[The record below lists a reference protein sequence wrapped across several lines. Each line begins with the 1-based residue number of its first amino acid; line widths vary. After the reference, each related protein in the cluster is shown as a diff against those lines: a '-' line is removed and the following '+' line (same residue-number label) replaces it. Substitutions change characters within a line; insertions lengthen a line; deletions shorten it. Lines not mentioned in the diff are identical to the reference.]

1 MRELGTPAKETKTM
15 RPHTKGLLITA
26 TGSLVF
32 TPDGLL
38 IRLADVEP
46 FTYAAIRGLMI
57 AGGLSVILLALRG
70 GAFWPSLRRI
80 GRWGLLAALFNGLGG
95 ISFIFAFAHTSVANV
110 LLYIAAEPFLVAI
123 IARWLIGER
132 ISRALFLAM
141 LGGFVGIGIVVW
153 GGIDQPTI
161 IGDGAALLTA
171 LLFAVYFAILRKRRD
186 IDMVPGVVIAGLI
199 NCAFAIPFMFLLGQG
214 LQPLQ
219 QMDSGTWGWTLL
231 NGLLLPVGTA
241 LTAIG
246 PRYLPAAEVSLL
258 ILLEVV
264 LGPLAVWAGV
274 GEVPPDTTLLG
285 GALVLGSLLAHTLW
299 TLRRPRKLSPASV
312 EPAVP

>member
-1 MRELGTPAKETKTM
+1 M

-26 TGSLVF
+26 AGSLVF

-57 AGGLSVILLALRG
+57 AGGLALILILLQ
-70 GAFWPSLRRI
+70 GAATFWAGLRRI
-80 GRWGLLAALFNGLGG
+80 GRWGVVAATFNGLGG

-123 IARWLIGER
+123 AARILVGEG
-132 ISRALFLAM
+132 ISRALLVAM
-141 LGGFVGIGIVVW
+141 IGGFLGIGVVVW
-153 GGIDQPTI
+153 GGIGQPTL

-171 LLFAVYFAILRKRRD
+171 LLFAIYFAILRKHRG
-186 IDMVPGVVIAGLI
+186 IDMVPGVVVAGLV
-199 NCAFAIPFMFLLGQG
+199 NCACAIPLMIWLADGFA
-214 LQPLQ
+214 PLVA
-219 QMDSGTWGWTLL
+219 MDWGTWGWTLL
-231 NGLLLPVGTA
+231 NGLLLPLGTA

-264 LGPLAVWAGV
+264 LGPLVVWAGV
-274 GEVPPDTTLLG
+274 GEVPPDTTLIG
-285 GALVLGSLLAHTLW
+285 GALVLGSLLGHTLW
-299 TLRRPRKLSPASV
+299 TLRRPPGLTPAALDSAT
-312 EPAVP
+312 P